1 MKAAS
6 LHLNLLKDTERLSSS
21 PIRLRIMLPIIS
33 LFACLGLA
41 LWWAILFTQLL
52 MVRAEAQNI
61 DEDLRAKAKAHAEAI
76 AQQDRVREMRQQLEQ
91 LTYYKNGVRS
101 IGEPLSKL
109 AEAMPLKVQL
119 TELSF
124 PPPPPEL
131 PPKPGQPGQK
141 MFNPFAPLTN
151 VETQKFVIAG
161 RTTKETPVVALMESL
176 DTSDFDKLVTKEKR
190 IKSFRQDAASDKG
203 SRRLL
208 TFEVEYVMPERRF
221 AK

>member
-91 LTYYKNGVRS
+91 LTYYKNGARA

-151 VETQKFVIAG
+151 VETQKLVIAG

-190 IKSFRQDAASDKG
+190 IKSFRQDAASDRG

>member
-1 MKAAS
+1 
-6 LHLNLLKDTERLSSS
+6 
-21 PIRLRIMLPIIS
+21 
-33 LFACLGLA
+33 
-41 LWWAILFTQLL
+41 
-52 MVRAEAQNI
+52 
-61 DEDLRAKAKAHAEAI
+61 
-76 AQQDRVREMRQQLEQ
+76 
-91 LTYYKNGVRS
+91 
-101 IGEPLSKL
+101 
-109 AEAMPLKVQL
+109 
-119 TELSF
+119 
-124 PPPPPEL
+124 
-131 PPKPGQPGQK
+131 